1 MLQSCLLCDVVRIES
16 TSRILILNSADSSF
30 VPFAIKQA
38 RAGIVVLAEDN
49 IASAQRLLVAPH
61 VRHVAFHDYIVHAI
75 DATMDIAVLNLLYQP
90 GKQWVRYGIEAAAR
104 ALKVGGRFYAVGAKE
119 RGILSTTKEMQERF
133 GNVETL
139 TISKGYRVVSSQK
152 TAHTAQDVEDRAMS
166 KDLSTA
172 VFAGGQLDEGTQLLL
187 EALQVRATDEAL
199 DIGCG
204 AGYIGLHMARL
215 ASKGQVTMVDVS
227 LAAVAAAT
235 RAVQESGLTNVHV
248 LPSDGAQAVITQH
261 FDLVATN
268 PPFHQGGIQTT
279 SIAERFIRESA
290 QVLRPRGRLYLVAN
304 RFLKYEPTIRDVF
317 SNVEE
322 VGGNN
327 RYKVL
332 KAEKLH

>member
-1 MLQSCLLCDVVRIES
+1 MLQSCLLCDAIRIET
-16 TSRILILNSADSSF
+16 TSRILILNSADDPF

-38 RAGIVVLAEDN
+38 RAGMVTLAEDN
-49 IASAQRLLVAPH
+49 IASAQRSLVAPH

-75 DATMDIAVLNLLYQP
+75 DETMDIAILNLLYQP
-90 GKQWVRYGIEAAAR
+90 GKQWVRYGIEAAAQ
-104 ALKVGGRFYAVGAKE
+104 ALKVGGRFYVVGAKE
-119 RGILSTTKEMQERF
+119 RGILSTAKEIQERF

-139 TISKGYRVVSSQK
+139 MISKGQRVVSSQK
-152 TAHTAQDVEDRAMS
+152 LAQDIAQHVEDRTMNT
-166 KDLSTA
+166 DLSTA
-172 VFAGGQLDEGTQLLL
+172 VFAGGQLDEGTRLLL

-204 AGYIGLHMARL
+204 AGYVGLHMARL

-227 LAAVAAAT
+227 LAAVAEAT
-235 RAVQESGLTNVHV
+235 RAVQQSGLTNVHV

-279 SIAERFIRESA
+279 SIAERFICESA

-304 RFLKYEPTIRDVF
+304 RFLKYEPTIHAAF
-317 SNVEE
+317 GNVVE
-322 VGGNN
+322 VSGNS

-332 KAEKLH
+332 KAEKR